1 MQALGYNFR
10 VQFCE
15 TGYKNNHLAFS
26 ALLAKWLIY
35 IR

>member
-10 VQFCE
+10 VQFGKI
-15 TGYKNNHLAFS
+15 GYKNNHLAFS
-26 ALLAKWLIY
+26 ALLAKRLIY